1 MKILCEMLGCED
13 PVIQVGELDTPDDS
27 WWHIDSLKDE
37 ENGVLACDSCWQE
50 YENLRAYRPGDHE
63 TWVEHSIME
72 RDGKCSCIFYDRWI
86 GIGSPSTE
94 RDIIRDGVA
103 ILALQVA
110 ALAESDDEFE
120 LIVADQGLSYVA
132 KRLLNEAVRRWM
144 NS

>member
-13 PVIQVGELDTPDDS
+13 PVIEVGVDTIYP
-27 WWHIDSLKDE
+27 IDSLNTKTY
-37 ENGVLACDSCWQE
+37 VKSCETCWEE

-72 RDGKCSCIFYDRWI
+72 RDGKCSCIFYDRWV

-94 RDIIRDGVA
+94 RDVIRDGVA

-110 ALAESDDEFE
+110 DLAESDDEFE
-120 LIVADQGLSYVA
+120 LIVEDQGLSYVA

>member
-1 MKILCEMLGCED
+1 MKVLCEMLGCED
-13 PVIQVGELDTPDDS
+13 PVIEVGVDTIYP
-27 WWHIDSLKDE
+27 IDSLNTKTY
-37 ENGVLACDSCWQE
+37 VKSCETCWEE

-72 RDGKCSCIFYDRWI
+72 RDGECSCIFYDRWV

-103 ILALQVA
+103 ILALQVTD
-110 ALAESDDEFE
+110 LAESDDEFA
-120 LIVADQGLSYVA
+120 LIVEDQGIPKVA
-132 KRLLNEAVRRWM
+132 KRLLTKAVRRWM

>member
-13 PVIQVGELDTPDDS
+13 PVIEVGVDTIYP
-27 WWHIDSLKDE
+27 IDSLNTKTY
-37 ENGVLACDSCWQE
+37 VKSCETCWEE

-72 RDGKCSCIFYDRWI
+72 RDGKCSCIFYDRWV

-110 ALAESDDEFE
+110 DLAESDDEFE